1 MHSAYRKQSDI
12 YDVAIA
18 YQQGLPTYLLKDHII
33 AKKKIAWINADIFS
47 VGYNKQVNYDTY
59 KRYNYLVTVS
69 DILKNKL
76 KQQWPDLGTKMYT
89 IYDIINPNTI
99 RSLAQK
105 EITETFPH
113 TSLSLLTVGRLVKPK
128 GYDLL
133 LQAAS
138 ILKNR
143 NIQFTWYII
152 GEGPEKT
159 FIEHEIQINDLKNYV
174 FLLGLKENP
183 FPYMKTCDIYVQT
196 SKFEGFGITI
206 AEAKILNKPI
216 ISTNY
221 PVIYNILQDKVNGLI
236 VDMTGEALANGI
248 QSLSRNQDL
257 KEFLIKNLQ
266 NEENITY
273 KTEYLKLEHLL
284 DEN

>member
-1 MHSAYRKQSDI
+1 M
-12 YDVAIA
+12 V
-18 YQQGLPTYLLKDHII
+18 
-33 AKKKIAWINADIFS
+33 IN
-47 VGYNKQVNYDTY
+47 TT
-59 KRYNYLVTVS
+59 L
-69 DILKNKL
+69 
-76 KQQWPDLGTKMYT
+76 
-89 IYDIINPNTI
+89 
-99 RSLAQK
+99 
-105 EITETFPH
+105 
-113 TSLSLLTVGRLVKPK
+113 
-128 GYDLL
+128 
-133 LQAAS
+133 
-138 ILKNR
+138 
-143 NIQFTWYII
+143 II

-196 SKFEGFGITI
+196 SKFEGFGMTI

>member
-1 MHSAYRKQSDI
+1 M
-12 YDVAIA
+12 
-18 YQQGLPTYLLKDHII
+18 
-33 AKKKIAWINADIFS
+33 
-47 VGYNKQVNYDTY
+47 
-59 KRYNYLVTVS
+59 TVS

-196 SKFEGFGITI
+196 SKFEGFGMTI

-257 KEFLIKNLQ
+257 KEFLLKNLQ

>member
-1 MHSAYRKQSDI
+1 MFN
-12 YDVAIA
+12 
-18 YQQGLPTYLLKDHII
+18 LKCPL
-33 AKKKIAWINADIFS
+33 
-47 VGYNKQVNYDTY
+47 V

-196 SKFEGFGITI
+196 SKFEGFGMTI

>member
-138 ILKNR
+138 ILK
-143 NIQFTWYII
+143 
-152 GEGPEKT
+152 
-159 FIEHEIQINDLKNYV
+159 IEISNLH
-174 FLLGLKENP
+174 
-183 FPYMKTCDIYVQT
+183 
-196 SKFEGFGITI
+196 GI
-206 AEAKILNKPI
+206 
-216 ISTNY
+216 
-221 PVIYNILQDKVNGLI
+221 
-236 VDMTGEALANGI
+236 
-248 QSLSRNQDL
+248 
-257 KEFLIKNLQ
+257 
-266 NEENITY
+266 
-273 KTEYLKLEHLL
+273 
-284 DEN
+284 

>member
-1 MHSAYRKQSDI
+1 M
-12 YDVAIA
+12 
-18 YQQGLPTYLLKDHII
+18 
-33 AKKKIAWINADIFS
+33 
-47 VGYNKQVNYDTY
+47 
-59 KRYNYLVTVS
+59 TVS

-76 KQQWPDLGTKMYT
+76 RQQWPDLSIKMYT
-89 IYDIINPNTI
+89 IYDIINPNI
-99 RSLAQK
+99 VRSLAQK

-159 FIEHEIQINDLKNYV
+159 FIEHEIQINDLTDYV

-183 FPYMKTCDIYVQT
+183 FPYMKACDIYVQT
-196 SKFEGFGITI
+196 SKFEGFGMTI

-248 QSLSRNQDL
+248 QSLSRNQNL

>member
-1 MHSAYRKQSDI
+1 
-12 YDVAIA
+12 
-18 YQQGLPTYLLKDHII
+18 
-33 AKKKIAWINADIFS
+33 
-47 VGYNKQVNYDTY
+47 
-59 KRYNYLVTVS
+59 
-69 DILKNKL
+69 
-76 KQQWPDLGTKMYT
+76 MYT

-159 FIEHEIQINDLKNYV
+159 FIEHEIQINALKNNV

-196 SKFEGFGITI
+196 SKFEGFGMTI

>member
-1 MHSAYRKQSDI
+1 M
-12 YDVAIA
+12 
-18 YQQGLPTYLLKDHII
+18 
-33 AKKKIAWINADIFS
+33 
-47 VGYNKQVNYDTY
+47 
-59 KRYNYLVTVS
+59 TVS

-196 SKFEGFGITI
+196 SKFEGFGMTI

>member
-1 MHSAYRKQSDI
+1 
-12 YDVAIA
+12 
-18 YQQGLPTYLLKDHII
+18 
-33 AKKKIAWINADIFS
+33 
-47 VGYNKQVNYDTY
+47 
-59 KRYNYLVTVS
+59 VTVS

-196 SKFEGFGITI
+196 SKFEGFGMTI